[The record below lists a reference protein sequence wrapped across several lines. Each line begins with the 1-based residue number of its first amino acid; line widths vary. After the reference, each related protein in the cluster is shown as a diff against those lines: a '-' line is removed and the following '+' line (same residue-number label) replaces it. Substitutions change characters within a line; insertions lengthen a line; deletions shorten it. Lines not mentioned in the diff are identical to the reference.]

1 MQTVFFNG
9 KSVSSFKMALVIELV
24 IELVRQQRTNRVKGN
39 C

>member
-1 MQTVFFNG
+1 MKKVFHHLI
-9 KSVSSFKMALVIELV
+9 KMALVIELV